1 MFRRLKVAL
10 EQYEL
15 GASVEFPFFNECLDI
30 EAHLYRD
37 SRLLY
42 DRRQKKRVT
51 RKQIYMYSFVN
62 KFTNVFLPMV
72 CMRLASFLGPL
83 AHK

>member
-1 MFRRLKVAL
+1 MFRGHQVAF

-15 GASVEFPFFNECLDI
+15 VASKEFPILNECQDI

-62 KFTNVFLPMV
+62 KFTNV
-72 CMRLASFLGPL
+72 
-83 AHK
+83 